1 MTKEQRCLIQGC
13 RNMLDGICTADKREP
28 RAGDPAGLYV
38 AMSESEKQAIWDCL
52 GVLVELLN
60 MESGGQPVR
69 LMRENRT

>member
-13 RNMLDGICTADKREP
+13 RNMLGGICTADEREP
-28 RAGDPAGLYV
+28 RVGDPAGLYV
-38 AMSESEKQAIWDCL
+38 AMSESEKQAIWGCL